1 MIIHGGA
8 PSPFVRKVMVVCEE
22 KGLDYEDKLLIPFP
36 KTPELIA
43 MNPIGKIPILEISD
57 GRYISDSTVICAYLE
72 KVHPQP
78 ALMPEDPYQY
88 AQALFIEEYCDTKLI
103 EGIGGIYF
111 ERFVKVKVFNGEA
124 DESAVEKQIEEGLN
138 PVLDQVEGLIPEKA
152 GPLLDSGFSLADV
165 AFGAQLSSLK
175 LAGFEID
182 AGQSPKTRAYSD
194 WILARP
200 SFEKVIEKAEGSSA

>member
-8 PSPFVRKVMVVCEE
+8 PSPFVRKVMVACEE
-22 KGLDYEDKLLIPFP
+22 KGLTYEDKVLIPFP
-36 KTPELIA
+36 KTPEFIA
-43 MNPIGKIPILEISD
+43 MNPLGKIPILEIAD
-57 GRYISDSTVICAYLE
+57 GRYISDSSVICAYLE
-72 KVHPQP
+72 KVHPEP
-78 ALMPEDPYQY
+78 ALMPEDPYEY

-103 EGIGGIYF
+103 EGIGAIYF
-111 ERFVKVKVFNGEA
+111 ERFIKVKVFKGEA
-124 DESAVEKQIEEGLN
+124 DEAAVEKQIEEGLN
-138 PVLDQVEGLIPEKA
+138 PVLEQIEGLIPEKA

-182 AGQSPKTRAYSD
+182 AGRFPRSRAYSD

>member
-8 PSPFVRKVMVVCEE
+8 PSPFVRKVMVACEE
-22 KGLDYEDKLLIPFP
+22 KGLSYEDKVLIPFP
-36 KTPELIA
+36 KTPEFIA
-43 MNPIGKIPILEISD
+43 MNPLGKIPILEISD
-57 GRYISDSTVICAYLE
+57 GRYISDSSVICAYLE
-72 KVHPQP
+72 KVHPEP
-78 ALMPEDPYQY
+78 ALMPEDPYEY

-111 ERFVKVKVFNGEA
+111 ERFIKVKVFNGEA
-124 DESAVEKQIEEGLN
+124 DEAAVKKQIEEGLN
-138 PVLDQVEGLIPEKA
+138 PVLDQVETLIPEKA

-175 LAGFEID
+175 LARFEID
-182 AGQSPKTRAYSD
+182 SGRFPKVRAYSD

-200 SFEKVIEKAEGSSA
+200 SFETVLEKAEGSSA